1 LLAIQNN
8 LSGSSP
14 LVRSLAKGGALDS
27 DLVNISTGT
36 NNVMTALQDK
46 GVLSTKLG
54 GLNNSL
60 TSTANKTQQELT
72 KNKTAIDNVKT
83 SVKTLGSADIKP
95 GVTSITK
102 GAGTNTQAIVK
113 AISGMEIS
121 IKNAVTGGGSGSSGG
136 SGGTSSGT
144 TGAAKGSSADFS

>member
-36 NNVMTALQDK
+36 NNVMAALQDK

-60 TSTANKTQQELT
+60 TSTANKTQQELV
-72 KNKTAIDNVKT
+72 KNKTAIDTVKT

-95 GVTSITK
+95 GITSITK
-102 GAGTNTQAIVK
+102 GAGTNTQSIVK
-113 AISGMEIS
+113 AISGLEIS
-121 IKNAVTGGGSGSSGG
+121 IKNAVTGGGGSGG
-136 SGGTSSGT
+136 SGGASSGK
-144 TGAAKGSSADFS
+144 TGASSGSNAGFD